1 MVPVLSQVVAGGGK
15 RKRAWRL
22 PLPRGMIPP
31 LGLELGEGE
40 AQERLGLEFRDLPP
54 IPKGQKAEGE
64 LFVTSLS
71 VMARIIASLKIIF
84 QGVNFLGIE

>member
-1 MVPVLSQVVAGGGK
+1 MLLSLEAQPPPKLPG
-15 RKRAWRL
+15 AW
-22 PLPRGMIPP
+22 
-31 LGLELGEGE
+31 EGE
-40 AQERLGLEFRDLPP
+40 AQGRLGLEFRYLPP